1 MIQIQSNL
9 FYYITNILLYNSI
22 TYLFSVKL
30 RTTMMIS
37 RKITTAHRQQIR
49 NERIKCEPLILNIKI
64 LIFKNL
70 IKYIFD

>member
-37 RKITTAHRQQIR
+37 RKITTAHIQQIR
-49 NERIKCEPLILNIKI
+49 NERIKCEPLILNFNFQEFNKVY
-64 LIFKNL
+64 F
-70 IKYIFD
+70 